1 MRQVRLL
8 RHRAAPRSLAAAS
21 LALVACLL
29 VSGCAT
35 EVIESKLATTTMA
48 EGVTATTMVSLAGED
63 LPTLVEVMRD
73 ETEALSRALFTDDK
87 AAARASLAR
96 IDEAWSFA
104 EPIIVARFGE
114 LADQLIYDLR
124 RVVELARSAVTRNRP
139 ADADKAVAFL
149 RLAIASLE
157 AAQ

>member
-1 MRQVRLL
+1 MRQVR
-8 RHRAAPRSLAAAS
+8 HRSRGTAPRSLAATS
-21 LALVACLL
+21 LALAACLI

-35 EVIESKLATTTMA
+35 EVIESKLTTT
-48 EGVTATTMVSLAGED
+48 TADGASLTTIASLAGEE
-63 LPTLVEVMRD
+63 LPALVEVMRD
-73 ETEALSRALFTDDK
+73 ETEALSRALFADDK

-114 LADQLIYDLR
+114 LADQLTYDLR
-124 RVVELARSAVTRNRP
+124 RVVELARSAVKRNRP

-149 RLAIASLE
+149 RLAVASLE

>member
-1 MRQVRLL
+1 MRQVR
-8 RHRAAPRSLAAAS
+8 HRSRGNAPRSLAATS
-21 LALVACLL
+21 LALAACLL

-35 EVIESKLATTTMA
+35 EVIESKLTTT
-48 EGVTATTMVSLAGED
+48 TADGASLTTIASLAGEE
-63 LPTLVEVMRD
+63 LPALVEVMRD
-73 ETEALSRALFTDDK
+73 ETEALSRALFADDK

-114 LADQLIYDLR
+114 LADQLTYDLR
-124 RVVELARSAVTRNRP
+124 RVVELARSAVKRNRP

-149 RLAIASLE
+149 RLAVASLE

>member
-1 MRQVRLL
+1 MRQVR
-8 RHRAAPRSLAAAS
+8 HRSRGNAPRSLAATS
-21 LALVACLL
+21 LALAACLI

-35 EVIESKLATTTMA
+35 EVIESKLTTT
-48 EGVTATTMVSLAGED
+48 TADGASLTTIASLAGEE
-63 LPTLVEVMRD
+63 LPALVEVMRD
-73 ETEALSRALFTDDK
+73 ETEALSRALFADDK

-114 LADQLIYDLR
+114 LADQLTYDLR
-124 RVVELARSAVTRNRP
+124 RVVELARSAVKRNRP

-149 RLAIASLE
+149 RLAVASLE

>member
-1 MRQVRLL
+1 MRQVR
-8 RHRAAPRSLAAAS
+8 HRSRGNAPRSLAATS
-21 LALVACLL
+21 LALAACLL

-35 EVIESKLATTTMA
+35 EVIESKLTTT
-48 EGVTATTMVSLAGED
+48 TADGASLTTIASLAGEE
-63 LPTLVEVMRD
+63 LPALVEVMRD
-73 ETEALSRALFTDDK
+73 ETEALSRALFADDE

-114 LADQLIYDLR
+114 LADQLTYDLR
-124 RVVELARSAVTRNRP
+124 RVVELARSAVKRNRP

-149 RLAIASLE
+149 RLAVASLE

>member
-1 MRQVRLL
+1 MRQVRRL
-8 RHRAAPRSLAAAS
+8 RRGAAPRSLAAIS
-21 LALVACLL
+21 LALAACLL

-35 EVIESKLATTTMA
+35 EVIESKLTTT
-48 EGVTATTMVSLAGED
+48 TAQGAAPTTIASLAGED
-63 LPTLVEVMRD
+63 LPALVEVMRN
-73 ETEALSRALFTDDK
+73 ETEALSRALFADDK

-114 LADQLIYDLR
+114 LADQLTYDLR

-149 RLAIASLE
+149 RLVVASLE

>member
-1 MRQVRLL
+1 M
-8 RHRAAPRSLAAAS
+8 
-21 LALVACLL
+21 L

-35 EVIESKLATTTMA
+35 EVIESKLTTT
-48 EGVTATTMVSLAGED
+48 TAQGATPTTTASLAGED

-73 ETEALSRALFTDDK
+73 ETEALSRALFADDK

-114 LADQLIYDLR
+114 LADQLTYDLR

-149 RLAIASLE
+149 RLAVASLE

>member
-1 MRQVRLL
+1 MRQVRRL
-8 RHRAAPRSLAAAS
+8 RRGAAPRSLAATS
-21 LALVACLL
+21 LALAACLL

-35 EVIESKLATTTMA
+35 EVIESKLTTT
-48 EGVTATTMVSLAGED
+48 TADGASLTTIASLAGEE
-63 LPTLVEVMRD
+63 LPALVEVMRD
-73 ETEALSRALFTDDK
+73 ETEALSRALFADDK

-114 LADQLIYDLR
+114 LDDQLTYDLR
-124 RVVELARSAVTRNRP
+124 RVVELARSAVKRNRP

-149 RLAIASLE
+149 RLAVASLE

>member
-1 MRQVRLL
+1 MRQVR
-8 RHRAAPRSLAAAS
+8 HRSRGTAPRSLAATS
-21 LALVACLL
+21 LALAACLL

-35 EVIESKLATTTMA
+35 EVIESKLTTT
-48 EGVTATTMVSLAGED
+48 TADGASLTTIASLAGEE
-63 LPTLVEVMRD
+63 LPALVEVMRD
-73 ETEALSRALFTDDK
+73 ETEALSRALFADDK

-114 LADQLIYDLR
+114 LADQLTYDLR
-124 RVVELARSAVTRNRP
+124 RVVELARSAVKRNRP

-149 RLAIASLE
+149 RLAVASLE

>member
-1 MRQVRLL
+1 MRQVRRL
-8 RHRAAPRSLAAAS
+8 RRGAAPRSLAAVS
-21 LALVACLL
+21 LALAACLL

-35 EVIESKLATTTMA
+35 EVIESKLTTT
-48 EGVTATTMVSLAGED
+48 TADGASLTTIASLAGEE
-63 LPTLVEVMRD
+63 LPALVEVMRD
-73 ETEALSRALFTDDK
+73 ETEALSRALFADDK

-114 LADQLIYDLR
+114 LADQLTYDLR
-124 RVVELARSAVTRNRP
+124 RVVELARSAVKRNRP

>member
-1 MRQVRLL
+1 MRQVRQ
-8 RHRAAPRSLAAAS
+8 RSRGNAPRSPAATS
-21 LALVACLL
+21 LALAACLL

-35 EVIESKLATTTMA
+35 EVIESKLTTT
-48 EGVTATTMVSLAGED
+48 TADGASLTTIASLAGEE
-63 LPTLVEVMRD
+63 LPALVEVMRD
-73 ETEALSRALFTDDK
+73 ETEALSRALFADDK

-114 LADQLIYDLR
+114 LADQLTYDLR
-124 RVVELARSAVTRNRP
+124 RVVELARSAVKRNRP
-139 ADADKAVAFL
+139 ADADKAFAFL
-149 RLAIASLE
+149 RLAVASLE

>member
-1 MRQVRLL
+1 MRQA
-8 RHRAAPRSLAAAS
+8 RHRSRGTAPRSLAATS
-21 LALVACLL
+21 LALAACLL

-35 EVIESKLATTTMA
+35 EVIESKLTTT
-48 EGVTATTMVSLAGED
+48 TADGASLTTIASLAGEE
-63 LPTLVEVMRD
+63 LPALVEVMRD
-73 ETEALSRALFTDDK
+73 ETEALSRALFADDK

-114 LADQLIYDLR
+114 LADQLTYDLR
-124 RVVELARSAVTRNRP
+124 RVVELARSAVKRNRP

-149 RLAIASLE
+149 RLAVASLE

>member
-1 MRQVRLL
+1 MRQVRHQS
-8 RHRAAPRSLAAAS
+8 RGNAPRSLAATS
-21 LALVACLL
+21 LALAACLL

-35 EVIESKLATTTMA
+35 EVIESKLTTT
-48 EGVTATTMVSLAGED
+48 TADGASLTTIASLAGEE
-63 LPTLVEVMRD
+63 LPALVEVMRD
-73 ETEALSRALFTDDK
+73 ETEALSRALFADDK

-114 LADQLIYDLR
+114 LADQLTYDLR
-124 RVVELARSAVTRNRP
+124 RVVELARSAVKRNRP

-149 RLAIASLE
+149 RLAVASLE

>member
-1 MRQVRLL
+1 MRQVR
-8 RHRAAPRSLAAAS
+8 HRSRGTAPRSLPATS
-21 LALVACLL
+21 LALAACLI

-35 EVIESKLATTTMA
+35 EVIESKLTTT
-48 EGVTATTMVSLAGED
+48 TADGASLTTIASLAGEE
-63 LPTLVEVMRD
+63 LPALVEVMRD
-73 ETEALSRALFTDDK
+73 ETEALSRALFADDK

-114 LADQLIYDLR
+114 LADQLTYDLR
-124 RVVELARSAVTRNRP
+124 RVVELARSAVKRNRP

>member
-1 MRQVRLL
+1 MRQVR
-8 RHRAAPRSLAAAS
+8 HRSRGNAPRSLAATS
-21 LALVACLL
+21 LALAACLL

-35 EVIESKLATTTMA
+35 EVIESKLTTT
-48 EGVTATTMVSLAGED
+48 TADGASLTTIASLAGEE
-63 LPTLVEVMRD
+63 LPALVEVMRD
-73 ETEALSRALFTDDK
+73 ETEALSRALFADDK

-114 LADQLIYDLR
+114 LADQLTYDLR
-124 RVVELARSAVTRNRP
+124 RVVELARSAVKRNRP
-139 ADADKAVAFL
+139 ADADKALAFL
-149 RLAIASLE
+149 RLAVASLE

>member
-1 MRQVRLL
+1 MRQVR
-8 RHRAAPRSLAAAS
+8 HRSRGTAPRSLAATS
-21 LALVACLL
+21 LALAACLL

-35 EVIESKLATTTMA
+35 EVIESRLTTT
-48 EGVTATTMVSLAGED
+48 TADGASLTTIASLAGEE
-63 LPTLVEVMRD
+63 LPALVEVMRD
-73 ETEALSRALFTDDK
+73 ETEALSRALFADDK

-114 LADQLIYDLR
+114 LADQLTYDLR
-124 RVVELARSAVTRNRP
+124 RVVELARSAVKRNRP

-149 RLAIASLE
+149 RLAVASLE